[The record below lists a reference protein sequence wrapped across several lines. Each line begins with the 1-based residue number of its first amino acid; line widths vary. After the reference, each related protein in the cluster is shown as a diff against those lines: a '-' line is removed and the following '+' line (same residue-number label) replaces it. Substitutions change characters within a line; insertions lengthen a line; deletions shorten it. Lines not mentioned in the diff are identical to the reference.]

1 METGTMDATLLQ
13 DHSIEAEG
21 TLNMT
26 AGVTTSG
33 ATECKSVVLSLGSR
47 SGDEVKEGGHMVAA
61 SIGQV
66 MLSSTRATP
75 SLAIPTS
82 GITHI
87 VPMTWQNTKKSNS
100 EAACSVCER

>member
-26 AGVTTSG
+26 AGVKTSG
-33 ATECKSVVLSLGSR
+33 ATECKSVVPPLGSR

-61 SIGQV
+61 SIGQL
-66 MLSSTRATP
+66 MPASTSVGT
-75 SLAIPTS
+75 SLAIATS

-87 VPMTWQNTKKSNS
+87 VPMTWQKTKKSRRK
-100 EAACSVCER
+100 AACSLSGG